1 DDLLRSAVAG
11 PDDLAVLGRVL
22 VHDGRRERRH
32 AVVLDLRVDLTL
44 ELLAGLDLRQCRR
57 CDQQR
62 CRDCDETSHLVSPFV
77 RWLPHPT
84 GIYATGRGARMLT
97 AKKNPPQRVFWS
109 LVRRSGGVAAQPS
122 RELFEV
128 ADAAR
133 LGAVAPVL
141 QLADKLLAR
150 RARALPQRDELGAHR
165 VHRVQGARLRE
176 PLVEVRALRLA
187 ERPLVAVQPALEAL
201 QDVGV
206 VRGEAAQL
214 AELLG

>member
-1 DDLLRSAVAG
+1 GRRGWGRCRRRGLSSLVDDLLRSAVAG

-57 CDQQR
+57 CDHR
-62 CRDCDETSHLVSPFV
+62 WCRVCDESLLLFSLFV
-77 RWLPHPT
+77 RWLPPPG
-84 GIYATGRGARMLT
+84 GIYAPARRARMLT

-133 LGAVAPVL
+133 LGAVAP
-141 QLADKLLAR
+141 
-150 RARALPQRDELGAHR
+150 
-165 VHRVQGARLRE
+165 
-176 PLVEVRALRLA
+176 
-187 ERPLVAVQPALEAL
+187 
-201 QDVGV
+201 
-206 VRGEAAQL
+206 
-214 AELLG
+214 

>member
-1 DDLLRSAVAG
+1 GLRH
-11 PDDLAVLGRVL
+11 PP
-22 VHDGRRERRH
+22 
-32 AVVLDLRVDLTL
+32 
-44 ELLAGLDLRQCRR
+44 GL
-57 CDQQR
+57 
-62 CRDCDETSHLVSPFV
+62 
-77 RWLPHPT
+77 
-84 GIYATGRGARMLT
+84 YATGEPAGMVT
-97 AKKNPPQRVFWS
+97 AKKTPPQRVFWS

-214 AELLG
+214 AELLGVGALQRLGVGREHVVAVRDDRLQRREVDRLLLGEARGRSDLLHLGQAERLKNADVHPT